1 LLIIKAVIIGMLFAF
16 PNYLAATRL
25 PDKDIR
31 DGSIESWD
39 LTGAQMTPAQIA
51 AAQKLECEWKP
62 KK

>member
-1 LLIIKAVIIGMLFAF
+1 MLFAF